1 MSENNF
7 ALIGA
12 AGYIA
17 GRHMR
22 AIKETSNELVAAFD
36 PNDSVGILDSF
47 FPDASFF
54 TEFERFDRYVDKL
67 RRKETYLSYMAICS
81 PNYLHDAHI
90 RFCLRNHANAICEKP
105 LVLNPWNLD
114 SLAEVEK
121 ENGKKVYT
129 ILQLRVHPVI
139 VALAEKYKNHNGGMV
154 DVDIT
159 YITARGN
166 WYFQSWKGDLDK
178 SGGIASNIGI
188 HFFDML
194 YWIFGIQVSSVVHL
208 NNRDCASGVLQLKN
222 ARIRWFLSINA
233 EHLPEE
239 QQQKGQR
246 TFRSIKIDG
255 GEVEFSKGFT
265 DLHTESYKH
274 ILNQGG
280 FGLNDA
286 RHSIEMVY
294 DIRNAALAPITAD
307 YHPFCKKIV

>member
-1 MSENNF
+1 
-7 ALIGA
+7 
-12 AGYIA
+12 
-17 GRHMR
+17 
-22 AIKETSNELVAAFD
+22 
-36 PNDSVGILDSF
+36 
-47 FPDASFF
+47 
-54 TEFERFDRYVDKL
+54 
-67 RRKETYLSYMAICS
+67 
-81 PNYLHDAHI
+81 
-90 RFCLRNHANAICEKP
+90 
-105 LVLNPWNLD
+105 VLNPWNLD